1 MQDYVDTTQSNKQS
15 DLQKFYRSQPEA
27 PRKKR
32 MLLPRLAAAGC
43 AACLILAAVL
53 AWRLIPPKPTYVPSS
68 ELSSTDMIKHPL
80 ASDSDIKFNLAYLIR
95 LTNLLTQYPQEA
107 EFIKEAML
115 PTVACADLS
124 LFRLTYEGTLI
135 GISAAILPYTLT
147 DLSIRLWYVDS
158 GYELEALSRFQ
169 SLSDSLEWNG
179 IDVTHGLVAAEE
191 SETHL
196 FTFTQANVRCYLEVD
211 SEEPIDPTELLEI
224 LFKS

>member
-27 PRKKR
+27 PRKRR

-53 AWRLIPPKPTYVPSS
+53 TWRLIPPKPTYVPSS
-68 ELSSTDMIKHPL
+68 ELSSTDMIKSPL
-80 ASDSDIKFNLAYLIR
+80 APDSDIKPSLICPR

-107 EFIKEAML
+107 EFIKEALL

-124 LFRLTYEGTLI
+124 LFRLTYEDTLI
-135 GISAAILPYTLT
+135 GISAAILPYTHT

-158 GYELEALSRFQ
+158 GYELEVLSRFQ
-169 SLSDSLEWNG
+169 GLSDSLEWNG
-179 IDVTHGLVAAEE
+179 IDVTHGLVAAEK
-191 SETHL
+191 SETHR
-196 FTFTQANVRCYLEVD
+196 FTFTQANSRCYLEVD
-211 SEEPIDPTELLEI
+211 SEEQIDPTELLEL